1 MLPHLRAAQTRRKTK
16 TGTLSRSTRLGQH
29 SRQNCGEQKRDA
41 LGNGRET
48 ATHAMA
54 QQYSSTRDGTNT
66 SEKYN
71 TPDQDTPAEHLSLL
85 PTRGYGDE
93 RVQPST
99 VAYQCVSS
107 NSMPSSSSFAPSWA
121 LKSPSTSTAKQ
132 RRTVCQ
138 TLQHHQEFST
148 HVLLKTR
155 MLQMQHTIRQKTKH
169 ITTCS

>member
-107 NSMPSSSSFAPSWA
+107 NSMPSSSSFSFLGVEVSFNKYCKTAEDSVSDTPTPSGI
-121 LKSPSTSTAKQ
+121 
-132 RRTVCQ
+132 
-138 TLQHHQEFST
+138 QH
-148 HVLLKTR
+148 TR
-155 MLQMQHTIRQKTKH
+155 SSQNKNAAEQHTIRQKTKH